1 MISNKDREEICR
13 MIVEMIYEAYVM
25 VPKMVVGSIDR
36 NYLYKKCLK
45 LWGVE
50 EHPKAPEVSK

>member
-1 MISNKDREEICR
+1 MITDKDKEEICR

-25 VPKMVVGSIDR
+25 VPKMVAGCIDR

-45 LWGVE
+45 LWGIE
-50 EHPKAPEVSK
+50 EEPEVGK